1 MSSKPIEK
9 GLREL
14 KIDRSLLVIIFS
26 FVKQVYFMQA
36 PLGDLQKLYGNYF
49 KNFKIEKN

>member
-14 KIDRSLLVIIFS
+14 NIDRSLLVIIFS
-26 FVKQVYFMQA
+26 FLVKQVYLCK
-36 PLGDLQKLYGNYF
+36 PH
-49 KNFKIEKN
+49 